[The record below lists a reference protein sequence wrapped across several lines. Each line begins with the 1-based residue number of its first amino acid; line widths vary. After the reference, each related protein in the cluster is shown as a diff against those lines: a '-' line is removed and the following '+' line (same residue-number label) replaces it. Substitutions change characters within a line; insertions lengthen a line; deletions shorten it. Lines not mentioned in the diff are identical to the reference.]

1 MKTNTTKKSPKV
13 IVNLVDAVTPDE
25 IYDAYIKAKVEA
37 GVPITKTEFECEKH
51 IVANAVLDEIDNS
64 IEYLNVHYIN
74 DDKLAQKLLKD
85 IKKYTQKKQPWYK
98 RFWRWI
104 TFRK

>member
-13 IVNLVDAVTPDE
+13 IVNLIDAVTPEE

-37 GVPITKTEFECEKH
+37 GVPITKTEFECEKR
-51 IVANAVLDEIDNS
+51 IVVDTVINAIDEYADS
-64 IEYLNVHYIN
+64 INVHYIN